1 MTLTDDQKTN
11 LNKWFGLDLDGIGEA
26 NYTVW
31 HQLANGAAVGLQI
44 QGSVELHSTEQGGK
58 LIVVGIHNGEEVTL
72 SEDCELVVG
81 YGD

>member
-1 MTLTDDQKTN
+1 MALTDDQKTN
-11 LNKWFGLDLDGIGEA
+11 LNKWFGLDLDDIGEA

-31 HQLANGAAVGLQI
+31 NQLADGSPIGVQV
-44 QGSVELHSTEQGGK
+44 QGMVELHSTEQGGK

-72 SEDCELVVG
+72 SEDCALVVG